1 MPDSLAVQHNVSD
14 PGAGTANLAESVRR
28 AAEHSGDQ
36 PALRFRDQ
44 VTNWADLDAEVDAVA
59 RGLASVGRTGGD
71 RVALALGNV
80 PDFVRCYFGILRAG
94 LVAVPV
100 NPAYRARELAHVLAD
115 SGASTLIANGA
126 VAAEV
131 AGLRA
136 ELPAL
141 EQVYVPGGATDDAL
155 DLAELPVD
163 GDPATHGSGGED
175 LAVLLYTSGTEGKP
189 KGAMLSHRAMLANLD
204 QLDQIQPPVLRSGD
218 VVLLALPLFH
228 SYGLG
233 PGLHAIARHG
243 AAGVLVER
251 FDPADTLESIH
262 RHHVSVVIG
271 VPQMYLAWSLL
282 DGVGEAFES
291 VRVAVSGAAPLEE
304 SAQRRFLEAT
314 RHHVFEG
321 YGLTEASPV
330 LASTLQSPVPKPG
343 SVGRPIPGVELKLIG
358 VDGQPVDVDEDDEE
372 SSPGTDPGEIWAR
385 GANLFSGYWP
395 DGRDGPDADGWWP
408 TADMAYADEDG
419 DLFLVDRLRE
429 LVLVS
434 GFNVYPR
441 EVEQV
446 LAGHPSVQEA
456 AALGVPHPYTGE
468 TVKAYVVLRPG
479 GHATVDE
486 LISYCE
492 EHLARF
498 KCPTSIEFVES
509 LPHSITGKV
518 RKSLLRDG
526 LPQ

>member
-1 MPDSLAVQHNVSD
+1 VGNPA
-14 PGAGTANLAESVRR
+14 AGTANLADLVRH
-28 AAEHSGDQ
+28 AAVTSGDQ

-44 VTNWADLDAEVDAVA
+44 VVTWAELDAQVDAVA
-59 RGLASVGRTGGD
+59 RGLASAGRTTGD

-100 NPAYRARELAHVLAD
+100 NPGYRARELAHVLGD
-115 SGASTLIANGA
+115 SGAATLIANGSI
-126 VAAEV
+126 AAEV
-131 AGLRA
+131 AGLRG
-136 ELPAL
+136 ELPTL
-141 EQVYVPGGATDDAL
+141 KQVYVPGGAAGAL
-155 DLAELPVD
+155 DLAELVAGGEPVT
-163 GDPATHGSGGED
+163 PETGGED

-204 QLDQIQPPVLRSGD
+204 QLDRIEPPVLRSGD

-251 FDPADTLESIH
+251 FDPADTLEALH
-262 RHHVSVVIG
+262 RHEVTVVIG

-282 DGVGEAFES
+282 DGVGEAFAS

-304 SAQRRFLEAT
+304 SAHRRFLEAT
-314 RHHVFEG
+314 RHHIFEG
-321 YGLTEASPV
+321 YGLTEAAPV
-330 LASTLQSPVPKPG
+330 LASTLLSPVPKPG

-358 VDGQPVDVDEDDEE
+358 VDGLPVEDDDDNEE
-372 SSPGTDPGEIWAR
+372 GSPGTDPGEIWAR

-395 DGRDGPDADGWWP
+395 DGRDGPNADGWWP
-408 TADMAYADEDG
+408 TADMAYADQDG

-446 LAGHPSVQEA
+446 LAGHPAVHEA

-468 TVKAYVVLRPG
+468 TVKVYVVLKPG
-479 GHATVDE
+479 THATVDE
-486 LISYCE
+486 LIAYCE
-492 EHLARF
+492 GHLARF
-498 KCPTSIEFVES
+498 KCPTSIEFVAS